1 MAVPWEALETLLNTY
16 EGWLEIQPLAQ
27 NTRLAYR
34 RQVRYFL
41 RFVADEF
48 LDVYGDPLA
57 DANARLYAVRDYR
70 THLLKVRR
78 LGPSSLNQTLAAV
91 DHFFRFLGGRRPE
104 VARAQTTQQ
113 APRALEEEEMRRFLR
128 AVERCSSA
136 RDRALALLF
145 FHTGIRLAESA
156 ALDVDDVPMS
166 ARKGQVIIRHGKGA
180 SYREIPLNAPAR
192 RALAGWLEER
202 EVLGTDSSAL
212 FLGRG
217 CRRLSTRS
225 LDLALRRIGRD
236 AGLRLSAH
244 VLRHTCLTT
253 LVRQGRDLVL
263 VAELAGHRRLE
274 TTRRYSLPSARAREE
289 AMAGLDIDY

>member
-91 DHFFRFLGGRRPE
+91 DHFFRFLGGGRPE

-136 RDRALALLF
+136 RDRPRAGGLRGLS
-145 FHTGIRLAESA
+145 HVEESA
-156 ALDVDDVPMS
+156 GGRRDTLGSEPYRSERNGTPEQAFL
-166 ARKGQVIIRHGKGA
+166 ARNEEQ
-180 SYREIPLNAPAR
+180 R
-192 RALAGWLEER
+192 RRGIAAG
-202 EVLGTDSSAL
+202 
-212 FLGRG
+212 GRG
-217 CRRLSTRS
+217 TPWKSQQLSAMRKRRPTLPPRPPPREPHE
-225 LDLALRRIGRD
+225 DYYEPCVRRI
-236 AGLRLSAH
+236 
-244 VLRHTCLTT
+244 
-253 LVRQGRDLVL
+253 
-263 VAELAGHRRLE
+263 
-274 TTRRYSLPSARAREE
+274 
-289 AMAGLDIDY
+289 